1 MRFLLIMSTDP
12 QRILVV
18 DDSEA
23 IRENLQECLELEG
36 YRVTSAADGQRALDA
51 LAAEPP
57 PAVVVLDLMMPGM
70 DGRELVRRI
79 RADARLEGLRLVV
92 TTGYPSASVRA
103 GIAADAFLQKPFG
116 IEELLSA
123 IAPRPR

>member
-1 MRFLLIMSTDP
+1 MRLEPTMSTEP

-23 IRENLQECLELEG
+23 IRENLQEALELEG

-51 LAAEPP
+51 LAVGPP

-92 TTGYPSASVRA
+92 TTGFPSASVRA

-116 IEELLSA
+116 VEELLSA
-123 IAPRPR
+123 IAPGSR